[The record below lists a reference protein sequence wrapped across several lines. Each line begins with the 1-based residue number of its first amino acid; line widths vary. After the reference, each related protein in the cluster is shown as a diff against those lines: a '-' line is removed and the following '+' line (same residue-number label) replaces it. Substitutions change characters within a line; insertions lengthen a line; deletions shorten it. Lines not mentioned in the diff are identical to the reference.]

1 MFLLREIEIGSGA
14 LLVAAAVFYFAGRK
28 INAVVPVGA
37 FNLTSPNN
45 LAYSGVNA
53 IGASMTGDKDWSLGV
68 KIYEWTH
75 PAAME
80 MEAQITKPVPIK
92 PVPSRSLPA
101 DAWSPWNPN

>member
-1 MFLLREIEIGSGA
+1 MFLLREIEIGLGA
-14 LLVAAAVFYFAGRK
+14 LLVVAAVVYFAGRK

-53 IGASMTGDKDWSLGV
+53 IGASVTGDKDWSLGV

-80 MEAQITKPVPIK
+80 MEANIPRPVVLRPL
-92 PVPSRSLPA
+92 PAPSLPA
-101 DAWSPWNPN
+101 DDWSPWNPN